1 MKRRGILVLGAVVCG
16 VAVGVACSGSESTD
30 LSDGGTSP
38 TTTSTSTGTTP
49 PTNTVPTTPPADA
62 APPGDASTVTDSSTP
77 TDASRTDAGTSM
89 SFFVTSTGSGNSG
102 GNLGGLAGAD
112 AKCQT
117 LATAAGAGGRTW
129 RAYLSITGTNAR
141 DRIGTGPWYNQKG
154 TMIAADIA
162 TLHANQIPTANMFD
176 EKGAVVPTQAPNEHD
191 ILTGTNADGTANAS
205 TCEGWTSNAG
215 NRTAIVGHHDSS
227 TTAANATDRW
237 NNAHVTNNCASFTAQ
252 GGSGRFYCFATN

>member
-49 PTNTVPTTPPADA
+49 PTNTVPTTPPVDA

-112 AKCQT
+112 TKCQT

-154 TMIAADIA
+154 AMIAANVA
-162 TLHANQIPTANMFD
+162 ALHATDILAVNAID
-176 EKGAVVPTQAPNEHD
+176 ETGAVVPTNQHD
-191 ILTGTNADGTANAS
+191 ILTGTNADGTANAA
-205 TCEGWTSNAG
+205 TCNGWTSNAG
-215 NRTAIVGHHDSS
+215 NQTGFLGHNDSQ
-227 TTAANATDRW
+227 TTGNNADRW
-237 NNAHVTNNCASFTAQ
+237 NNAHVSGGCSQGALTNT
-252 GGSGRFYCFATN
+252 GGSGRIYCFATN

>member
-30 LSDGGTSP
+30 LADGGTSP

-49 PTNTVPTTPPADA
+49 PTNTVPTTPPVDA

-77 TDASRTDAGTSM
+77 TDASRDAGTSM

-154 TMIAADIA
+154 TMIAATVA
-162 TLHANQIPTANMFD
+162 ALHAADIPAANAIDETGAIVPANQ
-176 EKGAVVPTQAPNEHD
+176 HD
-191 ILTGTNADGTANAS
+191 ILTGSNLDGTANAS

-227 TTAANATDRW
+227 TTGNNANDRW

-252 GGSGRFYCFATN
+252 GGAGRFYCFATN